1 MPAPSPYRVAVGLL
15 LRFYVS
21 GRPVQSEEESSPFME
36 NLCWALERLSLAERD
51 RDVSVKGYILV
62 HPQSSRHNSADNGL
76 RVLSQPSEEAVF
88 ILEEIESM
96 SHARQKPFSQLLEGL
111 AESCGELWPS
121 CLEECLRAIRSPDD
135 LVTIISL
142 LQVRRRSTA
151 AYRLDM
157 ARESHLP
164 GCIILLSVFLSM
176 QELKSP
182 PIQLPQADGTT
193 VRPTHLEPDSFF
205 GIYLRQLVLEFH
217 RVVFEGLSTL
227 VDDMQAWVA
236 GDEDDDEDEQGEKD
250 AEDAYIRRAG
260 VCGGSAR
267 MAQEYLQVG
276 GEVAGGAISYHSQ
289 RFSPSTPASSVWY
302 RTECWTWSTTR
313 AFGLTRRRS
322 RR

>member
-1 MPAPSPYRVAVGLL
+1 MTWSLSSAYFRCVEGARLL
-15 LRFYVS
+15 
-21 GRPVQSEEESSPFME
+21 
-36 NLCWALERLSLAERD
+36 
-51 RDVSVKGYILV
+51 
-62 HPQSSRHNSADNGL
+62 
-76 RVLSQPSEEAVF
+76 
-88 ILEEIESM
+88 
-96 SHARQKPFSQLLEGL
+96 
-111 AESCGELWPS
+111 
-121 CLEECLRAIRSPDD
+121 
-135 LVTIISL
+135 
-142 LQVRRRSTA
+142 
-151 AYRLDM
+151 YRLDM

-164 GCIILLSVFLSM
+164 GCLILLSDFLSM

-236 GDEDDDEDEQGEKD
+236 GDDDDDEDEQGEKD

-267 MAQEYLQVG
+267 MAQEYLQVCE
-276 GEVAGGAISYHSQ
+276 EVAGGAIQ
-289 RFSPSTPASSVWY
+289 LPQSTIQSLDTCIVYVWY